1 MNSIANIRHI
11 SPQDL
16 AVLGLHS
23 MAYLRHVTMDGTDG
37 FGIFTADGTQVAF
50 APTRAPYGHVEYQAR
65 ELSIFWPELSSGPGP
80 TRAISGLR

>member
-23 MAYLRHVTMDGTDG
+23 MAYLRHVTMDGTAG

-50 APTRAPYGHVEYQAR
+50 APTRALAEAAVREY
-65 ELSIFWPELSSGPGP
+65 ELEPVSVH
-80 TRAISGLR
+80 

>member
-1 MNSIANIRHI
+1 MNTIANIRHI

-23 MAYLRHVTMDGTDG
+23 MSYLRHVTMDGTDG

-50 APTRAPYGHVEYQAR
+50 APTRALAEAAVREY
-65 ELSIFWPELSSGPGP
+65 ELEPVSVH
-80 TRAISGLR
+80 

>member
-23 MAYLRHVTMDGTDG
+23 MAYLRNVTMDGTDG

-50 APTRAPYGHVEYQAR
+50 APTRALAEAAVREY
-65 ELSIFWPELSSGPGP
+65 ELEPVSVH
-80 TRAISGLR
+80 

>member
-1 MNSIANIRHI
+1 MNGIANIRHI

-50 APTRAPYGHVEYQAR
+50 APTRALAEAAVREY
-65 ELSIFWPELSSGPGP
+65 ELEPVSVH
-80 TRAISGLR
+80 

>member
-1 MNSIANIRHI
+1 MNTIANIRHI

-23 MAYLRHVTMDGTDG
+23 MAYLRHVTLDGTDG

-50 APTRAPYGHVEYQAR
+50 APTRALAEAAVREY
-65 ELSIFWPELSSGPGP
+65 ELEPVSVH
-80 TRAISGLR
+80 

>member
-1 MNSIANIRHI
+1 MNTIANIRHI

-50 APTRAPYGHVEYQAR
+50 APTRALADAAV
-65 ELSIFWPELSSGPGP
+65 
-80 TRAISGLR
+80 RAYEQEPVSVH

>member
-1 MNSIANIRHI
+1 MNTIANIRHI

-50 APTRAPYGHVEYQAR
+50 APTRALAEAAVREY
-65 ELSIFWPELSSGPGP
+65 ELEPVSVH
-80 TRAISGLR
+80 

>member
-1 MNSIANIRHI
+1 MNTIANIRHI

-50 APTRAPYGHVEYQAR
+50 ASTRALAEAAVREY
-65 ELSIFWPELSSGPGP
+65 ELEPVSVH
-80 TRAISGLR
+80 

>member
-50 APTRAPYGHVEYQAR
+50 APTRALAEAAVREY
-65 ELSIFWPELSSGPGP
+65 ELEPVSVH
-80 TRAISGLR
+80 